1 MLVADATKM
10 ATKRK
15 HHEVTLKVK
24 YEVLK
29 ELENGRP
36 NKDVAKQFIIPVST
50 LAAWKENKEKIFE
63 TFQNS
68 PKTETYEKLNEA
80 LMKWF
85 TSMCGNNIPI
95 NGLILLEK
103 AQEFAKAF
111 NYNDF
116 TAPNGWLRS

>member
-1 MLVADATKM
+1 MTTK
-10 ATKRK
+10 KK

-36 NKDVAKQFIIPVST
+36 NKDVANQFSIPVST
-50 LAAWKENKEKIFE
+50 LATWKQNKEKIFE
-63 TFQNS
+63 AFQNS
-68 PKTETYEKLNEA
+68 PKTGTYEKLNEA

-85 TSMCGNNIPI
+85 ISMCGNNIPI

-111 NYNDF
+111 NYSNF
-116 TAPNGWLRS
+116 TAPNGWLRG